1 MILQEEDETNDDIVI
16 DQEESPNSE
25 QDGLPNLDVT
35 LPETMEVS
43 VKTNEEQGYACG
55 RCDQIF
61 ERRQRRDIHIKNHK
75 TKTLKYCKSCSFKS
89 CTPNGKSEFHRE
101 SHRCI

>member
-1 MILQEEDETNDDIVI
+1 MILQEEDEINDDIII

-25 QDGLPNLDVT
+25 QDDLSNVDVT
-35 LPETMEVS
+35 PAETKEVS
-43 VKTNEEQGYACG
+43 VKPNEEQGHACG

-75 TKTLKYCKSCSFKS
+75 TKTLKYCKSCDFKS
-89 CTPNGKSEFHRE
+89 CTPNGKSELF
-101 SHRCI
+101 